1 MNFPGMVQA
10 FQWVNYFFS
19 VLHSASSEHSS
30 NVVPPL
36 GRPQDVKPVGK
47 SWASALGLWHAP
59 ESSPPVSAHIAC
71 PLLQG
76 DKVWRLLRETFPDH
90 LTPFSP
96 FLLGFSP
103 QLLTPSYILCFSLI
117 YQFLVSVHT
126 KNASSIWAESLGVL
140 GLHYCTLVPRIKKAC
155 RKPSFSLQY
164 FLKDVCFISS
174 PDWFHLC
181 FKTRFHSIAN
191 YYFLDQSIVG
201 SVNNDDEDNNN
212 NNNVLYFIMD
222 HYTYQSML
230 ACLSFPLQASVSPCK
245 VRVITSFWSHLCV
258 DSLR

>member
-140 GLHYCTLVPRIKKAC
+140 GVHYCTLVPRIKKAC

-191 YYFLDQSIVG
+191 YYFQTSLQLA
-201 SVNNDDEDNNN
+201 
-212 NNNVLYFIMD
+212 VLIMMMKIIIIITMS
-222 HYTYQSML
+222 YILLWITIL
-230 ACLSFPLQASVSPCK
+230 IKACLHASVSLFKPQFHPVK
-245 VRVITSFWSHLCV
+245 
-258 DSLR
+258 